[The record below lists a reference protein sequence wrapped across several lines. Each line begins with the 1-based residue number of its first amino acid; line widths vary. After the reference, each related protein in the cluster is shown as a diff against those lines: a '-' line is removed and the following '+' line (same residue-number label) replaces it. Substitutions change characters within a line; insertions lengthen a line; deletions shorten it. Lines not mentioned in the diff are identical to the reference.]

1 MLKSQIQRQIN
12 RVKLGSFLIMGSA
25 IPVNFVKIWVVFD
38 CSAEYD
44 GVSLNRRL
52 LSGPNLTNQTVGIL
66 VKFREDYVAIMADLE
81 AMFYQVFVANRH
93 RSLLSFL

>member
-44 GVSLNRRL
+44 GVSVNRIL
-52 LSGPNLTNQTVGIL
+52 LSGHQTVGIL
-66 VKFREDYVAIMADLE
+66 VKFRENYVAIMADLE
-81 AMFYQVFVANRH
+81 AMFYQVFMANRH
-93 RSLLSFL
+93 RSLLNFL